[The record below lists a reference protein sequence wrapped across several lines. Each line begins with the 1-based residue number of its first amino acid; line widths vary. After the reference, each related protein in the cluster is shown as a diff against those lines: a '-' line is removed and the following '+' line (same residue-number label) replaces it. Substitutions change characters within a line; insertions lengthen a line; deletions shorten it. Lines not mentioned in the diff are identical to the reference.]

1 MASPVPGG
9 TCSSPTAAASE
20 SGGSGQCGQSWGIP
34 QSADPA
40 HPSRG
45 SSPALPRLR
54 PSPPGAPPPL
64 PQSAAS
70 LGLCLR
76 WSPENPLRLRPQG
89 CFSSTPPGPHQER
102 VTRREPMVC
111 CFVQATH
118 VCRCQALGST
128 RGITPAYKFVSLS
141 PADLI
146 CKMGIITLSVL
157 DIKVVVTPALG
168 SPIPTWRVEPSL
180 R

>member
-20 SGGSGQCGQSWGIP
+20 SGGSGPRGQSWGIP

-64 PQSAAS
+64 PQSTPS

-76 WSPENPLRLRPQG
+76 RFPGDYRGSKDVLAAPLQG
-89 CFSSTPPGPHQER
+89 HTKNVSHGGRGTGAQGLLLCSGHACLSVPGSGVYTRNKTCLQVCFSEP
-102 VTRREPMVC
+102 RRS
-111 CFVQATH
+111 H
-118 VCRCQALGST
+118 L
-128 RGITPAYKFVSLS
+128 
-141 PADLI
+141 
-146 CKMGIITLSVL
+146 
-157 DIKVVVTPALG
+157 
-168 SPIPTWRVEPSL
+168 
-180 R
+180 